1 MSSSRPIPE
10 PRETPSTF
18 VPSGRAGETRRVW
31 PFFVFAIVAV
41 AAVAAVGV
49 MVAWPRV
56 KPRSLDPVET
66 VAADYLKA
74 MSTQDSAT
82 IKRLGTV
89 EEPPAIR
96 SVGTV
101 TRNPAGERLL
111 KGSFAPLGK
120 FHARIERDYDYDGIA
135 GRFKTKNELGAAAN
149 VLDVAHDAK
158 DEAEK
163 SGLYKKMQSGD
174 PNDLFDSAEQLGK
187 VFTQLAEGAL
197 SNKKLLPTYRM
208 LVQDAKPPLPDDAK
222 SLALE
227 VSIAPNDWA
236 ALLKRSFHT
245 LKADGPFILE
255 HAEVNATATDRLAS
269 SGDPPTR
276 LTLTLVRFRLEA
288 IDSGWK
294 VVSVRRLL
302 PGDDGKQLAPTAKA
316 GSSTSATH
324 ARSPGEPARS
334 PSEAPAQ
341 Q

>member
-1 MSSSRPIPE
+1 MNRSKPE
-10 PRETPSTF
+10 PPETPSTF
-18 VPSGRAGETRRVW
+18 VPSGHAREERRLW
-31 PFFVFAIVAV
+31 PFVAVAVLAV
-41 AAVAAVGV
+41 AAVAAVGL

-56 KPRSLDPVET
+56 KPRSLDPVER
-66 VAADYLKA
+66 VAANYLKA
-74 MSTQDSAT
+74 MSTGDSAT
-82 IKRLGTV
+82 ITTLGTV

-96 SVGTV
+96 SFRSV
-101 TRNPAGERLL
+101 TRNRRGDRQL

-120 FHARIERDYDYDGIA
+120 FHARVESEYIYDGAA
-135 GRFKTKNELGAAAN
+135 GRFKPRNELAAAAET
-149 VLDVAHDAK
+149 LDKLHEAK

-197 SNKKLLPTYRM
+197 APKKLLPTYKM
-208 LVQDAKPPLPDDAK
+208 LVQEAKPPLPDDAK

-227 VSIAPNDWA
+227 VAAAPNDWT

-255 HAEVNATATDRLAS
+255 HAEVSATATDRLAS

-276 LTLTLVRFRLEA
+276 LSLSLVRFRLEA

-294 VVSVRRLL
+294 VVSVRRVL
-302 PGDDGKQLAPTAKA
+302 PGDGGKQLAPSTTAVSS
-316 GSSTSATH
+316 GS
-324 ARSPGEPARS
+324 RSQAPSPNDSPRS
-334 PSEAPAQ
+334 LSEVPAQ
-341 Q
+341 H